1 MGLLSPN
8 DDLVTRC
15 LEAAQN
21 VINGMVNDLAARPYL
36 RYAPDGHLVF
46 ASFASAFLLKL
57 LRQKF
62 VYLLSEDKRAT
73 VIPLV
78 ERLIK
83 VLSDPSVAVEE
94 FHTPKIYARFLSGL
108 LHKHR
113 MHSRVQHAEQDQD
126 TDTHM
131 QEHQNMGLTID
142 LNMVH
147 QHNDVVA
154 GPLSP
159 PSPHPSVQVI
169 PPTMDISF
177 GFMPHDYNRQQEL
190 DEEANANE
198 SGFELPVGSAAPS
211 GSGTVHPLDE
221 IAREEEDDDLL
232 LPLRAINDPG
242 PFWGHAMVPWPE
254 VSMPAGN
261 WDRDF
266 MHHSFI
272 SNLGA

>member
-1 MGLLSPN
+1 MATPDPLQ
-8 DDLVTRC
+8 C
-15 LEAAQN
+15 LEAARN
-21 VINGMVNDLAARPYL
+21 VITKMVNDLAARPYL

-62 VYLLSEDKRAT
+62 VHLLSEDKRAT
-73 VIPLV
+73 IIPLV
-78 ERLIK
+78 ERLIR

-94 FHTPKIYARFLSGL
+94 FHTPKIYARFLAGL
-108 LHKHR
+108 LHKHG
-113 MHSRVQHAEQDQD
+113 MHARVQHAEQDQD
-126 TDTHM
+126 TDMHM

-142 LNMVH
+142 LNMVR

-159 PSPHPSVQVI
+159 PSPHPSIQVT
-169 PPTMDISF
+169 PPTTDLSF
-177 GFMPHDYNRQQEL
+177 GFMLHDPNGQGEL
-190 DEEANANE
+190 DEEVNANG
-198 SGFELPVGSAAPS
+198 SGFELPLSSSAAPS

-254 VSMPAGN
+254 VSMPALN

-266 MHHSFI
+266 MHHPFI
-272 SNLGA
+272 SNLEA

>member
-1 MGLLSPN
+1 
-8 DDLVTRC
+8 
-15 LEAAQN
+15 
-21 VINGMVNDLAARPYL
+21 LAA
-36 RYAPDGHLVF
+36 
-46 ASFASAFLLKL
+46 
-57 LRQKF
+57 
-62 VYLLSEDKRAT
+62 
-73 VIPLV
+73 
-78 ERLIK
+78 
-83 VLSDPSVAVEE
+83 
-94 FHTPKIYARFLSGL
+94 L

-113 MHSRVQHAEQDQD
+113 MHFRVQHAEQDQD